1 MFFARPDDSIAD
13 CSRIMSDK
21 GAGALIV
28 TEGRRPLGI
37 ISDSHCVAVLTGP
50 PSISMGD
57 ILFVVMN
64 GYVCPQCWAVED
76 ARGSGDGYSE

>member
-1 MFFARPDDSIAD
+1 MAWVELGTSITD
-13 CSRIMSDK
+13 CMGKMKAHSVRH
-21 GAGALIV
+21 L
-28 TEGRRPLGI
+28 P
-37 ISDSHCVAVLTGP
+37 VLTGP
-50 PSISMGD
+50 PSVPDSEIVGVISMGD